1 MHKSKLSKARNP
13 VVRGMLEKPS
23 RAKLKHVVRNLTTV
37 RTSRK
42 GAKDV
47 RKYEV

>member
-1 MHKSKLSKARNP
+1 MHKNKLPKARNP

-23 RAKLKHVVRNLTTV
+23 RTKLKHITQKLTVVRTN
-37 RTSRK
+37 RK

-47 RKYEV
+47 QKYEV